1 MCLFAV
7 ELYNLVTVLKT
18 DLLCCLAELES
29 VVHLVQVNIVFTPCE
44 KYHRVDE
51 YGKDKV
57 EHYTT
62 DYDEQSLPCRF

>member
-7 ELYNLVTVLKT
+7 ELYNLVTVPEAY
-18 DLLCCLAELES
+18 LLCCLAELEA
-29 VVHLVQVNIVFTPCE
+29 VVHLVQVNVVLTPGE

-51 YGKDKV
+51 DSKDKI

-62 DYDEQSLPCRF
+62 DNNEQSLPCRL